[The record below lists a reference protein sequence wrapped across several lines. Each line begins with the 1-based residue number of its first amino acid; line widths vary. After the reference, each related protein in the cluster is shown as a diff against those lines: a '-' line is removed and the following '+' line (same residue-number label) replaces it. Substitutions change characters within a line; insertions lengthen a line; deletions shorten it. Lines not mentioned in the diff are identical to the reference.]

1 MLARHAE
8 NLFWAGRYIE
18 RAEDTARIL
27 DVTYHGLLEAA
38 PTEAARA
45 WSVWEGETITL
56 LPDPSNSAKHA
67 DDHFA
72 LAFARLEN
80 HYFTHQCWLEEGQ
93 LLREAHKLAGI
104 PGVIVHGRYDM
115 PCPAR
120 YAYALHQAWPDS
132 DFHLIEGAGHAW
144 TEPGIL
150 DQLLAATDRFADK

>member
-1 MLARHAE
+1 PA
-8 NLFWAGRYIE
+8 
-18 RAEDTARIL
+18 
-27 DVTYHGLLEAA
+27 
-38 PTEAARA
+38 
-45 WSVWEGETITL
+45 
-56 LPDPSNSAKHA
+56 NSAKHA

-93 LLREAHKLAGI
+93 LLREAHRLADI

-144 TEPGIL
+144 PEPGIL
-150 DQLLAATDRFADK
+150 DQLLAATDRFAGK